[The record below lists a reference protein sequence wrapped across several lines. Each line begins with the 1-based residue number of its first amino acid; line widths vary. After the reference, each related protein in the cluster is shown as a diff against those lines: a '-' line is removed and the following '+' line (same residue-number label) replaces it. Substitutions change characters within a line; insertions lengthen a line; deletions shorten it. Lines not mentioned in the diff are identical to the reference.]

1 MMDVLVHPLVHPVR
15 SPDGCDEARLTFV
28 ALLHDMLGDAGT
40 VKAG

>member
-1 MMDVLVHPLVHPVR
+1 M
-15 SPDGCDEARLTFV
+15 SWSTSWSTSRLTFV